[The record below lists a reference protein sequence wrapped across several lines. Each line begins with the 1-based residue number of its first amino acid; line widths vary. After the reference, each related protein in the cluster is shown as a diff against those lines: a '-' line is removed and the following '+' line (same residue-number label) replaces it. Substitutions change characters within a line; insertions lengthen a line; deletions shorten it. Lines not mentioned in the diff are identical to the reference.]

1 MNAERILI
9 GAGPLRS
16 TMADPPGFHLDALQP
31 AEFVLRADDPEK
43 KISLQ
48 KKQLPV
54 EHRVEQEK
62 CAPALSS

>member
-1 MNAERILI
+1 
-9 GAGPLRS
+9 
-16 TMADPPGFHLDALQP
+16 MADPPGFHLDALQP